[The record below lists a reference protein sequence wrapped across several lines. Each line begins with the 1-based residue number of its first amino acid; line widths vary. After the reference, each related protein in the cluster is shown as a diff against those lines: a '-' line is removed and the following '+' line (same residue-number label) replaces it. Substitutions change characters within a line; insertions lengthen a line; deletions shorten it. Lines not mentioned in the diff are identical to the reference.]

1 MANIGMTKANVYADL
16 ALSRFSKSV
25 NKSTQII
32 SANQTNSTNGNQ
44 SSRVG
49 MTDTL
54 RLDIAGKS
62 AAIKSMAVS
71 QSYLATTISV
81 LDSASDMLARM
92 YELAVLAANSSN
104 TAADNVAIDI
114 ETERLSDR
122 FHAIMSSTQFKG
134 KEIFQEIPNS
144 LVMAADGNG
153 SSTASDASMTNY
165 ATYDLDIGELANGS
179 GCWDSPATTTS
190 GYGTTKA
197 YLTNNNLITAS
208 NNSEC
213 NSATRFVGSIQLENT
228 VTVTSTTKT
237 YGLTW
242 DIRNLGLWI
251 VHGGGIHPGGFGMGP
266 FLPVFS
272 FE

>member
-16 ALSRFSKSV
+16 AVSKFSKSV

-62 AAIKSMAVS
+62 AISKHGRKPK
-71 QSYLATTISV
+71 YLATTISV
-81 LDSASDMLARM
+81 LDNAEIAARM

-153 SSTASDASMTNY
+153 
-165 ATYDLDIGELANGS
+165 
-179 GCWDSPATTTS
+179 
-190 GYGTTKA
+190 
-197 YLTNNNLITAS
+197 
-208 NNSEC
+208 
-213 NSATRFVGSIQLENT
+213 
-228 VTVTSTTKT
+228 
-237 YGLTW
+237 
-242 DIRNLGLWI
+242 
-251 VHGGGIHPGGFGMGP
+251 
-266 FLPVFS
+266 
-272 FE
+272 